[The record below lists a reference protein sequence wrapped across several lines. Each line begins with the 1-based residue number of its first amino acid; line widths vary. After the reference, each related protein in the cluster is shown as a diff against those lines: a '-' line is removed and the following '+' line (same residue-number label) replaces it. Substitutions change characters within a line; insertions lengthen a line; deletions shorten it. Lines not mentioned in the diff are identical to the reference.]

1 MKTET
6 QKEINDKIIAAMELV
21 HQRLI
26 EYKKQKKTDLVILKD
41 GKIVKVKPK

>member
-1 MKTET
+1 MKKET
-6 QKEINDKIIAAMELV
+6 QRELHNKIIAAMELV